1 MTKCPGSFSYAP
13 NHPCASCISFK
24 RSNPSHAMLKKLPT
38 GSYLEAGDNEATEQ
52 ELQDVAFTAFSISVI
67 AFTILVTITIYFF
80 T

>member
-1 MTKCPGSFSYAP
+1 MRPIIPVQLAL
-13 NHPCASCISFK
+13 ASSDLILT
-24 RSNPSHAMLKKLPT
+24 HAMLKKLPN

-67 AFTILVTITIYFF
+67 AFTILITITIHCF